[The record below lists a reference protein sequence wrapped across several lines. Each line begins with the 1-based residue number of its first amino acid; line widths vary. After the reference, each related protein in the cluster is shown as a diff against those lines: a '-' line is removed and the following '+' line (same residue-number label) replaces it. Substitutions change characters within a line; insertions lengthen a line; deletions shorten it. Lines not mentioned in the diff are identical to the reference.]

1 MWKTVEKT
9 GSAWFLD
16 LSSGNFRLL
25 FALVMCMWMM
35 LFSVFVCDA
44 VAEEAADFFR
54 QNCIS
59 CHTIGG
65 GQLTGPDLK
74 DVEQRKDPKW
84 LADFLID
91 PPAMIA
97 KGDPYALK
105 LQLAS
110 RGVVMPKIAG
120 MNRPRAESLL
130 NLIHEESEKPV
141 SQFKGVQAGDKP
153 FTPEDIA
160 KGRALFQGTQKLENG
175 GPTCVFCHSVSG
187 ATGLGGGRLG
197 PDLTKV
203 YERLGG
209 RKNLAAWLLAPATN
223 TMQPVFKATPLTPEE
238 ILSLVAFFETS
249 SKDGTQADSVGLLYF
264 FLLALGGTVLGLVF
278 FDTAWKN
285 RLRSVRWTLV
295 HQKRQGEKI

>member
-9 GSAWFLD
+9 GSAWFRD
-16 LSSGNFRLL
+16 LTLESFRLL
-25 FALVMCMWMM
+25 FPVVVWMM
-35 LFSVFVCDA
+35 LVSAFVCDA
-44 VAEEAADFFR
+44 AAQEAADFFR

-65 GQLTGPDLK
+65 GQLAGPDLK

-110 RGVVMPKIAG
+110 RGMVMPKIAG
-120 MNRPRAESLL
+120 MNRARAESLL

-141 SQFKGVQAGDKP
+141 SQFKGVQTGDKP

-160 KGRALFQGTQKLENG
+160 KGRALFQGTQELVNG
-175 GPTCVFCHSVSG
+175 GPTCVSCHSVSG

-223 TMQPVFKATPLTPEE
+223 TMQPVFKANPLTPEE

-278 FDTAWKN
+278 FDTAWKH
-285 RLRSVRWTLV
+285 RLRSVRWALV
-295 HQKRQGEKI
+295 HPKREGEKI